1 MKMKHI
7 LTYIL
12 MIICFNVCMTLILIY
27 IYPNY
32 MGSLDIYG
40 WMLVYVFLTVLLL
53 LLTLPSYWLICR
65 LESGEAHTGLHQVET
80 GDMESCQQQAF
91 SSPLEEYLRRMGMGY
106 TPPLVDLD
114 TMQYLTLCDRRIS
127 NLSPDLTICYELRSD
142 SIQVV
147 G

>member
-27 IYPNY
+27 TYQNY
-32 MGSLDIYG
+32 MESLDIFG
-40 WMLVYVFLTVLLL
+40 WILVYVFLTVLLL
-53 LLTLPSYWLICR
+53 LLTLPSYLSICH

-91 SSPLEEYLRRMGMGY
+91 SSPLEEYLRHMGTGY
-106 TPPLVDLD
+106 TRALVDLD
-114 TMQYLTLCDRRIS
+114 TMQSLIL
-127 NLSPDLTICYELRSD
+127 
-142 SIQVV
+142 
-147 G
+147 